1 MINKKQLDL
10 ESIIEQINIRPGD
23 KVLVSSSLIKIL
35 IALKKKIK
43 NLIQI

>member
-35 IALKKKIK
+35 IALKKKK
-43 NLIQI
+43 